1 MKMKNWSFLKYF
13 MTPDLQNSS
22 KNLKLSK
29 IFFLLET
36 TNKGL
41 IYVLNTVSGSFG
53 EF

>member
-1 MKMKNWSFLKYF
+1 MKMETLSFLKNF
-13 MTPDLQNSS
+13 MTWDVQKVQKIGKFSP
-22 KNLKLSK
+22 

-41 IYVLNTVSGSFG
+41 IYVLNTISGSFG